1 MERGMDRIDLTRD
14 RERWQV
20 IVKVVMKLR
29 VQENAANFLTS

>member
-1 MERGMDRIDLTRD
+1 MDRIDLTRD